1 MGHILLFWLV
11 NAVAVYLTANI
22 LSGIHI
28 NSFGAALSVAL
39 VLGLINAIV
48 KPLFILFSIP
58 VILLSMG
65 LFLLV
70 INALLLQ
77 LSATLVSGFTID
89 GFWWAVAGSICIS
102 GISWVIS
109 GLLPA

>member
-77 LSATLVSGFTID
+77 LSATVLYPDSPLTASG
-89 GFWWAVAGSICIS
+89 
-102 GISWVIS
+102 
-109 GLLPA
+109 GLLLAQSASAAFHG